1 MEILLCIIVAFF
13 SLGYLI
19 EKVTA
24 FLKQLKSSNPTKFGK
39 GFEAKLSVVPIQQKS
54 EVSASSTNSTNGSR
68 DD

>member
-1 MEILLCIIVAFF
+1 MEIALCIIVSFF

-19 EKVTA
+19 EKATA

-54 EVSASSTNSTNGSR
+54 EASDCDTSSTN
-68 DD
+68 DLDE